1 MLVETGHVLE
11 TLLARSARHLEAL
24 PQVQSWVFG
33 VDVSFHLRVGRRQHA
48 AGGARVPTFAC
59 SGQVL
64 HAAGVRGLQLLLAL
78 LGAHAG
84 TRRLPAALN
93 GSISVHAVVVSAV
106 KLPVVL
112 QELSLRLKVHAVA
125 QAAEVEA
132 LHPPA
137 VLVGAVPAH
146 GRLLEE
152 LLGAVPAGEPL
163 KAVAAC
169 VAAVLQD
176 GLLRVE
182 DVLAHPAHPRLLL
195 LHRGGVY
202 AAGGGTT
209 GGGLRVHRGRELLG
223 HFQFGDIRVPRVVL
237 RHVRRDVFVPGQF
250 QLAFAA
256 VEEDVGEVRSPVKAA
271 HVQAGDGQLLHV
283 LPADTALMENLVG
296 GKEMLP
302 GCGFFGEAQATL
314 TAPAH
319 RSDVVFARAWF
330 RFFSRAVLIGV
341 PALGP
346 LLRRGFHAA
355 ALSPLLRL
363 SLSACGLRLTKPA
376 VLKDGF
382 LHRVVHLHA
391 VTGRILVA
399 RDFGLAEEELAAEGA
414 LASHLQ
420 LLHHLH
426 NCFVSL
432 GYSTA
437 VSAVHAGR
445 GAKKKKKE
453 KQVWVNKPVTFASVD
468 SVSWKRT

>member
-11 TLLARSARHLEAL
+11 TVLARSARHLEAL

-33 VDVSFHLRVGRRQHA
+33 VDVGFDLRVGRGQHA
-48 AGGARVPTFAC
+48 AGGARVPTLAC
-59 SGQVL
+59 GGQVL

-93 GSISVHAVVVSAV
+93 GPVSVHAVVVSAV

-112 QELSLRLKVHAVA
+112 QELPLRLKVHAVA

-163 KAVAAC
+163 KAVAAR

-182 DVLAHPAHPRLLL
+182 DVLAHPAHPRPLL
-195 LHRGGVY
+195 LHRGSVY
-202 AAGGGTT
+202 GAGGGAA
-209 GGGLRVHRGRELLG
+209 GGGLRVHRGRKLLG
-223 HFQFGDIRVPRVVL
+223 QFQLGDIRVPSVVL

-283 LPADTALMENLVG
+283 FPADAALMEDLVG

-314 TAPAH
+314 AAPAH
-319 RSDVVFARAWF
+319 RSGIVVLAQACF
-330 RFFSRAVLIGV
+330 RFFSRADLIGV
-341 PALGP
+341 PTLGP
-346 LLRRGFHAA
+346 LLRRGLHATG
-355 ALSPLLRL
+355 LSPLLRL

-382 LHRVVHLHA
+382 LHRVVDLHD
-391 VTGRILVA
+391 VTGRALVA
-399 RDFGLAEEELAAEGA
+399 RDFGLAEEELAAGGA

-426 NCFVSL
+426 HCFVSL
-432 GYSTA
+432 GDSTA
-437 VSAVHAGR
+437 VSAVNTGR
-445 GAKKKKKE
+445 GAK
-453 KQVWVNKPVTFASVD
+453 NKNKNRKNRCGKTS
-468 SVSWKRT
+468 R